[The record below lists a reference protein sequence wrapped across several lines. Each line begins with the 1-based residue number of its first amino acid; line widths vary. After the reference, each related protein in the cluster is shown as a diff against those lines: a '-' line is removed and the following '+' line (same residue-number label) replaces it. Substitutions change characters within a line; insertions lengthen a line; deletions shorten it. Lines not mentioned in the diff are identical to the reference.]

1 MIQLIVLFL
10 LFIVG
15 YLFTKII
22 FTKLN
27 FIETLGYTIFFS
39 ILIVPLILINLNF
52 LFGVKS
58 SVWIIILIS
67 VILLGLEII
76 FIKFKNLKFK
86 KLFDFNIREDRL
98 ILFFLFLVIV
108 FSFFY
113 YNNSVYYLSLT
124 SFIERGE
131 SNCFY
136 MLTFALQPDLSQNAV
151 SVTPYDILSTPGNS
165 MFTSFVHPI
174 LNFNSFR
181 FMYVIFQGLL
191 FLFMYLFIKYMTKKK
206 WSSIIIALF
215 AIFNPFSLFI
225 EVLDRNFMVIVL
237 SVILFYSVYKF
248 KDKVWVHAIIFG
260 VLLGTGLRFLPLIFL
275 LPVSMIYFKQKIS
288 PKKYLLFLVV
298 AFICFAY
305 NIPHL
310 KYHGLN
316 SIGETQNYFGLVK
329 TAFSSWIRTP
339 FIPFPNLIY
348 IIMQMLNYFGY
359 IVSTIVLFGIYD
371 SFRRRKH
378 EFLVFSLVFML
389 PLLSLSIQRDFLE
402 TPKLRII
409 IMSFVSVFLFLGYGL
424 DYIVKM
430 WNKNKLSIAIRFGF
444 ILLFIFMMVTMFST
458 AFFEI
463 DQRFYDRKFLYQSES
478 QSYYEFIRK
487 QSSYVQMIPGY
498 NNLGNKL
505 DLVRKSKEQEAVL
518 YNVYNRPMISEYLFS
533 QGVSKPILPVR
544 SNIEFVNVKIN
555 FEDIVMNQDKAVFI
569 SNEDSDVFIDFS
581 EEDNLFDVYYNE
593 FDVSWQSKMLPLVV
607 FPKFSDTLF
616 LDEIYLDLNSFISYG
631 EDELGFDRI
640 NSINYM
646 FYPQAKKFAYETGM
660 LGFPTTT
667 TTNEIILRV
676 PTTTTIIIRNW
687 FINGANSQPFRIDSW
702 VIDSDEL
709 NSNVEFQLNEP
720 ENYI

>member
-1 MIQLIVLFL
+1 
-10 LFIVG
+10 
-15 YLFTKII
+15 
-22 FTKLN
+22 
-27 FIETLGYTIFFS
+27 
-39 ILIVPLILINLNF
+39 
-52 LFGVKS
+52 
-58 SVWIIILIS
+58 
-67 VILLGLEII
+67 
-76 FIKFKNLKFK
+76 
-86 KLFDFNIREDRL
+86 
-98 ILFFLFLVIV
+98 
-108 FSFFY
+108 
-113 YNNSVYYLSLT
+113 
-124 SFIERGE
+124 
-131 SNCFY
+131 
-136 MLTFALQPDLSQNAV
+136 
-151 SVTPYDILSTPGNS
+151 
-165 MFTSFVHPI
+165 
-174 LNFNSFR
+174 
-181 FMYVIFQGLL
+181 
-191 FLFMYLFIKYMTKKK
+191 
-206 WSSIIIALF
+206 
-215 AIFNPFSLFI
+215 
-225 EVLDRNFMVIVL
+225 
-237 SVILFYSVYKF
+237 
-248 KDKVWVHAIIFG
+248 
-260 VLLGTGLRFLPLIFL
+260 
-275 LPVSMIYFKQKIS
+275 
-288 PKKYLLFLVV
+288 
-298 AFICFAY
+298 
-305 NIPHL
+305 
-310 KYHGLN
+310 
-316 SIGETQNYFGLVK
+316 
-329 TAFSSWIRTP
+329 
-339 FIPFPNLIY
+339 
-348 IIMQMLNYFGY
+348 
-359 IVSTIVLFGIYD
+359 
-371 SFRRRKH
+371 
-378 EFLVFSLVFML
+378 
-389 PLLSLSIQRDFLE
+389 
-402 TPKLRII
+402 
-409 IMSFVSVFLFLGYGL
+409 MSFVSVFLFLGYGL